1 MGLLKQDSSS
11 VEDIY
16 FIVKQNHC
24 LGHNEPRTITVRA
37 YRNEQSVEKYDEMNR
52 VWRDLVLKKRS
63 AGPTFGVPSPRGM
76 ELFDMCSYDMDN
88 FRDFVQA
95 ERVRSMCDVEDAE
108 LAKLLESEDALF
120 SFAMRFLRRVLFGE
134 HSIPLSKARVSV
146 ALLSAKTIGKN
157 IVSKRLKEFASG
169 KVMARTKGELW
180 CERLTIN

>member
-16 FIVKQNHC
+16 FLVKQNHC

-108 LAKLLESEDALF
+108 LANF
-120 SFAMRFLRRVLFGE
+120 
-134 HSIPLSKARVSV
+134 SKAKMHYFRLRCVSCGGYC
-146 ALLSAKTIGKN
+146 SAN
-157 IVSKRLKEFASG
+157 IPYP
-169 KVMARTKGELW
+169 
-180 CERLTIN
+180 